1 VTETPGHAEASQHIS
16 ALPGR
21 IPHAR
26 VVAKEALEAV
36 GDAAPAAGDVARTV
50 SADASGEFTAVAD
63 RVAGLMGTIGVP
75 GAALGILADGRE
87 EHATFGVASID
98 GGTPVTAE
106 TRFQIGSLTKTFTA
120 TAIMRL
126 AEQGRIELDAPVRA
140 YLPGLTLAD
149 RLTAER
155 VAIRHLLTHTAG
167 WWGDAFMDTGDG
179 DDAIA
184 HFTDG
189 LLPTFP
195 QLSPL
200 GKFYSY
206 NNAGFVLLGRVLE
219 VVCGLSYRRAL
230 RELVLEPLSLEQST
244 FVPAAGVPH
253 AEGHCNGEEGLSVQS
268 PLFLPR
274 NVDPAG
280 GLWSTTADLL
290 RYACLHLGD
299 GGSGAEQLLDRQT
312 REAMQSP
319 QLEIPG
325 RLPGGPGMS
334 GGMNWM
340 LQDIAGIRFAHHDGD
355 TFGQHTEFVI
365 AAERKFAFVLLTNS
379 EPGGKLLAAA
389 ALSEAL
395 SRYLGLG
402 ADAGRVGVLGALA
415 PADAPTVELEPD
427 QLREYVGV
435 YREPNASISV
445 EAGEDGLRLTVELTA
460 LAGQVQPK
468 LAPAIPRDLPLSFAG
483 RDLARVAQTLVPFL
497 RGPDHRVGWASFG
510 LRVLA
515 RE

>member
-1 VTETPGHAEASQHIS
+1 VPDARGHTEPGKHIS

-26 VVAKEALEAV
+26 VVAKEAFEVL
-36 GDAAPAAGDVARTV
+36 GDATSPSGDVPRTLA
-50 SADASGEFTAVAD
+50 ADASPEFTAVAD
-63 RVAGLMGTIGVP
+63 RVAALMVTMGVP
-75 GAALGILADGRE
+75 GAALGILADGQA
-87 EHATFGVASID
+87 EHATFGVTSVD
-98 GGTPVTAE
+98 GGNRVTPE
-106 TRFQIGSLTKTFTA
+106 TRFQIGSLSKTFTA
-120 TAIMRL
+120 SAIMRL
-126 AEQGRIELDAPVRA
+126 VEHGRIDLDAPVRL
-140 YLPGLTLAD
+140 YLPGLELAD
-149 RLTAER
+149 ETTAER
-155 VAIRHLLTHTAG
+155 VTIRHLLTHTAG
-167 WWGDAFMDTGDG
+167 WWGDAFIDTGDG
-179 DDAIA
+179 EDAIA
-184 HFTDG
+184 RFTDE

-200 GKFYSY
+200 GIFYSY

-219 VVCGLSYRRAL
+219 EVCEQSYRRAL
-230 RELVLEPLSLEQST
+230 QELILGPLSLEHST
-244 FVPAAGVPH
+244 FVPPDHVPR
-253 AEGHCNGEEGLSVQS
+253 AEGHCNGEKGVSVQS

-290 RYACLHLGD
+290 RYARLHLGD
-299 GGSGAEQLLDRQT
+299 PGVERVLDRET
-312 REAMQSP
+312 RHAMQSP

-325 RLPGGPGMS
+325 RLPGIPGMS

-340 LQDIAGIRFAHHDGD
+340 VQDIGGIRFAHHDGD

-365 AAERKFAFVLLTNS
+365 APDRQFAFVLLTNS
-379 EPGGKLLAAA
+379 EPAGKLLAAA

-395 SRYLGLG
+395 GRYLRLG
-402 ADAGRVGVLGALA
+402 AGAGRVGVLAALA
-415 PADAPTVELEPD
+415 PPDAPTVEFSPG

-445 EAGEDGLRLTVELTA
+445 EAAQDGLRLTVELTA
-460 LAGQVQPK
+460 VAGQVQPR
-468 LAPAIPRDLPLSFAG
+468 LAPAVPRDLQMSFAG

-497 RGPDHRVGWASFG
+497 RGPDDRVGWASFG